1 MACHMLACF
10 ASCLLPRAFA
20 FSAFRASG
28 VVRAAYLSGSARG
41 RVPGCGRVR
50 RERDDVRLGLA
61 GHPPRFSTSA
71 NSHLSV
77 YLSVYGL
84 FVLLSTLRTRSLEVF
99 LSYRQK
105 YFRVCACCLFAPP
118 VCLVWTRFTVNKKA
132 LHNRSPGK
140 SLSNLDLKCTRSK
153 GAGAGGTCE

>member
-1 MACHMLACF
+1 MLACF
-10 ASCLLPRAFA
+10 ASTFVLAPARFWFCL
-20 FSAFRASG
+20 FRRFYRV

-50 RERDDVRLGLA
+50 RERDDVRLVSPVTRPVSPFRQLTSECVSLGL
-61 GHPPRFSTSA
+61 RLICTT
-71 NSHLSV
+71 L
-77 YLSVYGL
+77 
-84 FVLLSTLRTRSLEVF
+84 TLRTRSLEVF